1 MVPIGPVQPLLDQG
15 APSSQYSVNSS
26 SIAAKTFFSTFAS
39 TWSVQ
44 TCLQHA
50 KGSPNYSSNHTVY
63 TCLHHYYFFFV
74 WVCVDTE
81 QYFCMFNGFQAQHG
95 VLVELLTAMVGCVLN
110 GACHPNG
117 HFDIKND

>member
-1 MVPIGPVQPLLDQG
+1 MPKDP
-15 APSSQYSVNSS
+15 
-26 SIAAKTFFSTFAS
+26 
-39 TWSVQ
+39 Q
-44 TCLQHA
+44 TIHQTIRFTH
-50 KGSPNYSSNHTVY
+50 VY
-63 TCLHHYYFFFV
+63 TIITFFFV